1 MKSNNIAH
9 YLIAHGPSP
18 MTYTRLSL
26 LLELCGVDISQI
38 DDSQI
43 GIETKKGL
51 GVLKKYV
58 YIEKIP
64 DFDIPWETRRRMDDL
79 LDETEDMS
87 EHEIKKKINDQ
98 GKGSTDDT
106 LESEIEEYLKQ
117 KTHERGF
124 LCLKFTS
131 PSSNHVP
138 DRILIG
144 NDKTVFIEL
153 KRPGETPRM
162 AQSHTID
169 MMRNAGA
176 IVYTAD
182 SKKEIDKIFKY
193 I

>member
-9 YLIAHGPSP
+9 YLIAHGTSP
-18 MTYTRLSL
+18 LTYTRLKL
-26 LLELCGVDISQI
+26 LLELYGEDINQI

-43 GIETKKGL
+43 GIETKKDL

-58 YIEKIP
+58 YIEKMP
-64 DFDIPWETRRRMDDL
+64 VFDIPWETRQELDTL
-79 LDETEDMS
+79 LEETEDLS
-87 EHEIKKKINDQ
+87 EHEIKRKINDRN
-98 GKGSTDDT
+98 KIPIDET

-117 KTHERGF
+117 KAYERGF

-131 PSSNHVP
+131 PSTNHVP

-153 KRPGETPRM
+153 KRPGEAPRI

-176 IVYTAD
+176 IVYTVD
-182 SKKEIDKIFKY
+182 SKKGIDKI
-193 I
+193 IDSM